1 MGEEIFGEGGEGE
14 AGAVEEIGVETG
26 LGGAFEI
33 GAFFIAD
40 VEGGVRGDACLGEGV
55 VEDAGVGFAGA
66 GLAGEGD
73 GAEKG
78 GDLEAFEDGDEAEVE
93 VREDVEGGDLGELF
107 ESGGDVWEELPGVG
121 FGEVLVEV
129 VKEGGDDFWWQR
141 GACGGLEGGRDDG
154 KPPGAVVIGR
164 DKAFG
169 VEGLGGGFPGAAEG
183 GFERGGVE
191 RQAVGCG
198 DAGIRMSDGLGEL
211 EKGACRVEE
220 QAVKN
225 HLVLGMP

>member
-14 AGAVEEIGVETG
+14 VGAVEEIGVETG

-55 VEDAGVGFAGA
+55 VEDAGVGFAGT

-73 GAEKG
+73 GAEKR

-93 VREDVEGGDLGELF
+93 VGEDVEGSDLGELF
-107 ESGGDVWEELPGVG
+107 ESGGDVREESPGVG
-121 FGEVLVEV
+121 LGEVLVEV
-129 VKEGGDDFWWQR
+129 VEEGGDDFWWKR

-154 KPPGAVVIGR
+154 KPPGAVVIGW
-164 DKAFG
+164 DDAFG
-169 VEGLGGGFPGAAEG
+169 VEGLGCGLPGSAEG

-191 RQAVGCG
+191 R
-198 DAGIRMSDGLGEL
+198 
-211 EKGACRVEE
+211 
-220 QAVKN
+220 
-225 HLVLGMP
+225 

>member
-14 AGAVEEIGVETG
+14 VGSVEEEGVETG

-33 GAFFIAD
+33 GAFFIAN
-40 VEGGVRGDACLGEGV
+40 VEGGVRGDACFCEGMM
-55 VEDAGVGFAGA
+55 EDTGVGFAGT

-73 GAEKG
+73 GAEKR

-93 VREDVEGGDLGELF
+93 IGEDVEGGDLGELF
-107 ESGGDVWEELPGVG
+107 ECGGDVREEFPGVG
-121 FGEVLVEV
+121 LGEVLVEV
-129 VKEGGDDFWWQR
+129 FEEGCDDFRGER

-164 DKAFG
+164 DAAFG

-183 GFERGGVE
+183 GF
-191 RQAVGCG
+191 
-198 DAGIRMSDGLGEL
+198 
-211 EKGACRVEE
+211 
-220 QAVKN
+220 
-225 HLVLGMP
+225 